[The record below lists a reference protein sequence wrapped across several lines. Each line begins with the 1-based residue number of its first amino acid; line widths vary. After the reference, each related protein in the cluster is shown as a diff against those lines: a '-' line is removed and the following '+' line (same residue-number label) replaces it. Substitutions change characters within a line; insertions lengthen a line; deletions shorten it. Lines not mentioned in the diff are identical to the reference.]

1 MGNGVTVDAE
11 AIRQLAEIL
20 RDTDLSEIEVSEK
33 EARIRV
39 ARIITAAPVSAPA
52 QYFAAPQMTMA
63 APQAPA
69 AAAPAAAPP
78 PAAAAPENG
87 RYDEKHP
94 GLVTSPMVGVAYL
107 APEPGAAPFITLGA
121 KVAAGQTLLLI
132 EAMKT
137 FNQIKAQKA
146 GTVTRILVETGTPV
160 EYGEPL
166 VLVE

>member
-11 AIRQLAEIL
+11 AIRKLAEIL

-39 ARIITAAPVSAPA
+39 ARVITAAPVAPA
-52 QYFAAPQMTMA
+52 QYFAAPPM
-63 APQAPA
+63 APQAPMP
-69 AAAPAAAPP
+69 AAPLAAAPP
-78 PAAAAPENG
+78 SAAEAG
-87 RYDEKHP
+87 GYDEKHP